1 MELPIDQEDFDSEI
15 FETLT
20 SPKSQDEKRYCPQ
33 CNNIVVGR
41 SNKKFCTSNTQKEE
55 PDICKKQLIP
65 QPQGKKET
73 LSKS

>member
-1 MELPIDQEDFDSEI
+1 MEMPIDQEDFNNEI

-41 SNKKFCTSNTQKEE
+41 AKWFFKTNPGPPGHDK
-55 PDICKKQLIP
+55 L
-65 QPQGKKET
+65 
-73 LSKS
+73 